1 MNFKG
6 FCIITLFAALLAPF
20 TGIAADTL
28 TLEESIDIALKR
40 SLSISM
46 AREGVK
52 GAEARKREAM
62 TGFLPKMNTA
72 YNYTRLNED
81 PGFFFQGIA
90 PLIPAGTMITGTKDN
105 YNWVIEARQPV
116 FAGGGI
122 LANYQA
128 NKIAE
133 DAARVEETAKIQQVV
148 QDVKIAYFHIL
159 RARRIQETAEQS
171 VEMLNAHLGIARNY
185 YRVGLIPKNDLLQA
199 EVELANGKQALVRA
213 KNAVTLAKS
222 QFNTLLRRDLSDGA
236 DVVDILT
243 YQPMKQSYEACLET
257 AKQNRP
263 ELKMAELAIAQAG
276 KLVKAAQSDY
286 FPAVSVSG
294 NYARFGDNPSVSGSA
309 YKDMESWTVMAV
321 ASWNFW
327 EWGKTKYR
335 VDAVRAKERQAA
347 DAARELQDRVCLEI
361 KQAYLALEEDANQIG
376 ISQKVIEQAEENFR
390 ISEARYKERVARSTE
405 VLDAQTLLTKAKS
418 DYANALADYHISQAK
433 LQRAMGIIK

>member
-1 MNFKG
+1 MNDKG
-6 FCIITLFAALLAPF
+6 FRMIMLCAALFAPF
-20 TGIAADTL
+20 TGIAAQRL
-28 TLEESIDIALKR
+28 TLDESIDMALKR

-62 TGFLPKMNTA
+62 TGFLPKMNTS

-81 PGFFFQGIA
+81 PGFFFQGMA
-90 PLIPAGTMITGTKDN
+90 PLIPAGTMMTGTKDN

-133 DAARVEETAKIQQVV
+133 DVARAEETAKMQQVV
-148 QDVKIAYFHIL
+148 QDVKIAYFQIL
-159 RARRIQETAEQS
+159 RAGRIQETAEQS

-199 EVELANGKQALVRA
+199 EVELANGKQAHFRA

-263 ELKMAELAIAQAG
+263 ELKMAELAVAQAG

-286 FPAVSVSG
+286 FPALSVSG
-294 NYARFGDNPSVSGSA
+294 NYTRFGDNPSVSGSA

-335 VDAVRAKERQAA
+335 VDAVRAKEKQAA